1 MERAAMAE
9 LDLIS
14 VDTPG
19 RVIDDISPRDTM
31 FTGNREH
38 YFEVAESGLRCI
50 RLAMTAA
57 GKEGATRILDLPCGH
72 GRILRML
79 KAAFPEAELTAC
91 DIDRDAV
98 DFCAATFG
106 AMPVY
111 SVENPDELQFG
122 ESFDLIWCGSLLTHL
137 DRGWWEGFL
146 ALFER
151 ALAPGGVLVFT
162 THGRHVANRLRK
174 RNLKHGLGLTE
185 ETTESLLSAYER
197 NDFGFT
203 EYAAQTGYGI
213 SLASPAWICG
223 LLAKRPSLR
232 LVTFTERGFGARG
245 LQDSIGVVR
254 AN

>member
-1 MERAAMAE
+1 MAE

-14 VDTPG
+14 GDTPAG
-19 RVIDDISPRDTM
+19 VIDEISPRDTM

-50 RLAMTAA
+50 RLAMAA
-57 GKEGATRILDLPCGH
+57 GGKESAARILDLPCGH

-79 KAAFPEAELTAC
+79 KAAFPDAEVTAC
-91 DIDRDAV
+91 DIDREAV

-106 AMPVY
+106 AVPVY
-111 SVENPDELQFG
+111 SVEDPDELQFG

-137 DRGWWEGFL
+137 DRRWWGGFL

-174 RNLKHGLGLTE
+174 RNFKHGLGLTE
-185 ETTESLLSAYER
+185 GATQTLLSAYER
-197 NDFGFT
+197 DEFGFA

-223 LLAKRPSLR
+223 LLEKLPSLQ

-245 LQDSIGVVR
+245 LQDSIGVMR
-254 AN
+254 AL